1 MRQSETEA
9 QDSGPEAS
17 LLESP
22 GVIHQP
28 AVPRDPPD
36 PEGRKRAQ
44 VTQVSG
50 IKKTGR
56 FRACRPAWDCARN
69 FLEGLSPEGRA

>member
-1 MRQSETEA
+1 MKMRQSETKA

-22 GVIHQP
+22 GVMHQP

-50 IKKTGR
+50 IKRGR
-56 FRACRPAWDCARN
+56 IRHADLHRIVQETFWKA
-69 FLEGLSPEGRA
+69 

>member
-1 MRQSETEA
+1 MEMQESETEA

-22 GVIHQP
+22 GVRYQP

-36 PEGRKRAQ
+36 PEGRKHA
-44 VTQVSG
+44 QVSG
-50 IKKTGR
+50 TKKTGGISH
-56 FRACRPAWDCARN
+56 A
-69 FLEGLSPEGRA
+69 GLHGVAQETFWEA

>member
-9 QDSGPEAS
+9 QDSGPKAS

-50 IKKTGR
+50 IKKMGR
-56 FRACRPAWDCARN
+56 IRDADLHGIVQETFWKA
-69 FLEGLSPEGRA
+69 